1 MKKISSFLI
10 LTLAILWFVPLYFM
24 IINSFKTFKEVI
36 METAAFPSKFYLGNF
51 IEIFEK
57 TNYGQLFM
65 NSLIVLAISLFFI
78 LLFGAMAAYFI
89 VREKTVFGKILL
101 FFFIITMIVPFQ
113 SIMIPLLRTLNQF
126 GLIDRLAGVI
136 LVYIAQ
142 LTPMSI
148 FLYYG
153 SMKTIPLSLEE
164 SARMDGATPY
174 QIFFRIILPL
184 MHPITATLAILHTL
198 WIWNDFLLPLIV
210 LQSPEKKTLSLGTYA
225 LFIGQYSN
233 KMNLGMTAVFLASIP
248 MLLIYILMQKYIVKG
263 IMKGAIK
270 G

>member
-1 MKKISSFLI
+1 MKKVVLFLVSAA
-10 LTLAILWFVPLYFM
+10 AIVWFIPLYFM
-24 IINSFKTFKEVI
+24 GINSFKTFKGVTL
-36 METAAFPSKFYLGNF
+36 ETAAFPSSLYLGNF
-51 IEIFEK
+51 KEIFSK
-57 TNYGQLFM
+57 TNYGQLFF
-65 NSLIVLAISLFFI
+65 NSLLILVISLFFI
-78 LLFGAMAAYFI
+78 LLFGSMAAYFI
-89 VREKTVFGKILL
+89 AREKTLLGKLLL

-126 GLIDRLAGVI
+126 RLIDQLGGVI
-136 LVYIAQ
+136 FVYIAQ

-164 SARMDGATPY
+164 SARMDGANPY
-174 QIFFRIILPL
+174 QIFFKIIFPL
-184 MHPITATLAILHTL
+184 VRPITATLAILHTL

-210 LQSPEKKTLSLGTYA
+210 LQSPEKKTLSLGTYS

-233 KMNLGMTAVFLASIP
+233 KINLGMTAVFLASMP
-248 MLLIYILMQKYIVKG
+248 MLFLYLIMQKYIVKG